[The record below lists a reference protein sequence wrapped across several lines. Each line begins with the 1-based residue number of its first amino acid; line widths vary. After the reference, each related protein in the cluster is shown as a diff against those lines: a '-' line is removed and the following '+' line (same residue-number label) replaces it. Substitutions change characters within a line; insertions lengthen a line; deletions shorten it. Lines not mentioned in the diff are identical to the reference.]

1 MLNIVTNNRIVMKSI
16 LIKSSFI
23 FFLVV
28 FAGKLHLNP
37 KEVSKQFTKT
47 DDFQGQAFYVSK
59 SKMELGRWGAR
70 LSEAQKKQV
79 AARLKNRLEKEYIL
93 TFNKEEALFYE
104 DEKLD
109 AMSGAT
115 DSWGKN
121 FAPGKQYKNVK
132 TNTQIQSQE
141 FYGKQFLVKDQL
153 QDIKWQLGKETK
165 QIGNYMCFKATAS
178 IPTNDLAWYDFSWSR
193 LRNAN
198 ANKAADSTATKSDA
212 PTVEMTTVEAWYSP
226 QIPVGHG
233 PLEYW
238 GLPGLILEVS
248 AGNTTMLC
256 TKIVMNPK
264 EKFRIEAPN
273 KGKEITKAAYQETIV
288 NKMKEFRNNRMGR
301 RRG

>member
-1 MLNIVTNNRIVMKSI
+1 MKSI
-16 LIKSSFI
+16 FLKFGVVIFLFLIGFLPELKTNLSSNYDA
-23 FFLVV
+23 V
-28 FAGKLHLNP
+28 N
-37 KEVSKQFTKT
+37 

-59 SKMELGRWGAR
+59 SKMELGRWGER
-70 LSEAQKKQV
+70 LSEAQKKQIE
-79 AARLKNRLEKEYIL
+79 ARLKNRLEKEYIL

-109 AMSGAT
+109 AMTGAT

-121 FAPGKQYKNVK
+121 FSPGKQYKNVK

-141 FYGKQFLVKDQL
+141 FYGKKFLVKDKL
-153 QDIKWQLGKETK
+153 QDINWKLGKETK

-178 IPTNDLAWYDFSWSR
+178 IPTSELAWYDFSWSR
-193 LRNAN
+193 LRNPDNSTEKQNDSINKISKEAN
-198 ANKAADSTATKSDA
+198 VD
-212 PTVEMTTVEAWYSP
+212 MTDVEAWYSP

-256 TKIVMNPK
+256 TKIVLNPK
-264 EKFRIEAPN
+264 EKL
-273 KGKEITKAAYQETIV
+273 EITVPHKGMETTKAEYQKTIV
-288 NKMKEFRNNRMGR
+288 DKMKEFRNNRMGR